1 MTGELAV
8 AFNDVDYCLKVR
20 KHGWLVVYDPYA
32 EMHHYE
38 SKSRGYEDSPEKKS
52 SALTAR
58 WRFCF
63 RVGEIRLSRE
73 IPTTIRI

>member
-20 KHGWLVVYDPYA
+20 KHGWSVVYDPL
-32 EMHHYE
+32 
-38 SKSRGYEDSPEKKS
+38 RGNAPLRIEVERLMRIPRKKS